1 MCAGNYLELYTGRN
15 LCKWKLKNKKK
26 EVFSPAVLYSEH
38 EKLEVFDFKVAPG
51 SAQCGKYSYKP
62 VSHV

>member
-26 EVFSPAVLYSEH
+26 EVFSPALLYSEH

-51 SAQCGKYSYKP
+51 SA
-62 VSHV
+62 